1 VSFAVRVQPSAKRD
15 ELAGERDG
23 QLLVRLKAKPVEG
36 AANRA
41 LLRFLADALGVPL
54 AAVEILRGAGQRN
67 KTVRVRG
74 ASGSKV
80 RALAER

>member
-1 VSFAVRVQPSAKRD
+1 VR
-15 ELAGERDG
+15 AGR
-23 QLLVRLKAKPVEG
+23 LLVRLKAKPVEG

-41 LLRFLADALGVPL
+41 LLRFLAEALGVPV
-54 AAVEILRGAGQRN
+54 AAVEILRGDGQRS

-74 ASGSKV
+74 VPGSKV

>member
-1 VSFAVRVQPSAKRD
+1 MQPSAKRD

-23 QLLVRLKAKPVEG
+23 RLLVRLKAKPVDG

-41 LLRFLADALGVPL
+41 LLRFLADALGVPV

-74 ASGSKV
+74 ASGSRV